1 MTKAEIVD
9 KISRE
14 VNIQK
19 KDIAFV
25 IDSFFEIVKNRLS
38 SGESV
43 ELRGFGT
50 FGLKVRKGR
59 TARNPRSG
67 EAVSVDD
74 RVVIAFKPGR
84 EFKQLGRLVP
94 VDKVRGAQRP
104 AAAEQREGAPAEGE
118 GR

>member
-1 MTKAEIVD
+1 VTKADIVE
-9 KISRE
+9 KISNE
-14 VNIQK
+14 LNVQK

-67 EAVSVDD
+67 EAVSVGD
-74 RVVIAFKPGR
+74 RVVVIFKPGK
-84 EFKQLGRLVP
+84 EFKQLGKLVP
-94 VDKVRGAQRP
+94 VDKVRGTDTA
-104 AAAEQREGAPAEGE
+104 GARNE
-118 GR
+118 RF

>member
-1 MTKAEIVD
+1 VTKADIVD
-9 KISRE
+9 KISHE

-25 IDSFFEIVKNRLS
+25 VDSFFEIIKNRLS

-59 TARNPRSG
+59 KARNPRSG
-67 EAVSVDD
+67 EAVSVAD
-74 RVVIAFKPGR
+74 RVVIIFKPGK
-84 EFKQLGRLVP
+84 EFKLLGRLVP
-94 VDKVRGAQRP
+94 VDKVRGTDSADAGQDVEI
-104 AAAEQREGAPAEGE
+104 ADG
-118 GR
+118 